1 MWLAVNVIYYGIALG
16 IKDFKGNIL
25 INSCISAIAD
35 IVGYSLAGVG
45 ANVFGRKPSLF
56 MGFVIA
62 AIACGIYSFFHRMT
76 WAVYTSVVL
85 GKLGISFCFNVMY
98 IITSETFPT

>member
-1 MWLAVNVIYYGIALG
+1 MWLAVNVIFYGIQLG

-25 INSCISAIAD
+25 VNSSISAIGD
-35 IVGYSLAGVG
+35 IVGYSLAGAG
-45 ANVFGRKPSLF
+45 ANILGRKPSLLI
-56 MGFVIA
+56 GFIVA
-62 AIACGIYSFFHRMT
+62 AIACGIYSFFHPRT
-76 WAVYTSVVL
+76 WAIYTSVVI